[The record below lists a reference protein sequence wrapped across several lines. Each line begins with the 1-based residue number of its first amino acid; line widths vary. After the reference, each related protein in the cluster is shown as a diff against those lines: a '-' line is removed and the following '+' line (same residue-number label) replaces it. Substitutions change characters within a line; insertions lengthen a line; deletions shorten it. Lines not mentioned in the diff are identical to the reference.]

1 MLLAGPWFCAS
12 AAQIPVLRSESVR
25 SSSGQFIIQAPG
37 LGGPVGNASL
47 AGRKGDLLQLEPGF
61 VGVSCERIRQALLR
75 ELGPT
80 GPWQG
85 KIYVEVQMGR
95 AAGQPVT
102 ITSERFLNGWQYR
115 LQLPATVERER
126 YTRAVVQVLLMELAN
141 RGSSGRLAEIPAWLS
156 EGLTERLLAF
166 NRLEII
172 LPPPRSTVNG
182 VSFAA
187 TRATERLNDP
197 VAHARQQLNGQTPL
211 TFDQLSWQAADQL
224 SGDAAQVYRASAEMF
239 LGELLRFRDGPT
251 CLAAMLARLPA
262 YYNWQL
268 AFLNAFRAHFE
279 RTLDVEKWWAL
290 CCMQSPDKE
299 LARTLSVEATWDDL
313 NLALIT
319 PEPGRAAGGGAS
331 APAYTSLQTV
341 IREWDRVRQRQVL
354 SNKLQELALL
364 RTRLPSELAMLVQ
377 EYCEAIEIYLE
388 NPHWSASLKLFT
400 GGSRLSSEAK
410 DTIARLDALDV
421 RRLGLRHPTPAL
433 TAGDV
438 SAKPAPRP

>member
-1 MLLAGPWFCAS
+1 MRLAQRFNAGVSVRCGLSPGGTAEGTGLVPEFSRPFGTWRFGALFPALKRWAILTCPSGTRPPRCDVGFGKAIELTSDFARPVRARGLQGVASLCAGVLLLAGARFCAS

-172 LPPPRSTVNG
+172 LPPPRDTVNG
-182 VSFAA
+182 ISFAA
-187 TRATERLNDP
+187 TRATQRLNDP

-211 TFDQLSWQAADQL
+211 TFDQLSWQATDQL
-224 SGDAAQVYRASAEMF
+224 SGDAAQIYRASAEMF

-262 YYNWQL
+262 LLQL
-268 AFLNAFRAHFE
+268 ATGVPGCFPCAFR
-279 RTLDVEKWWAL
+279 TD
-290 CCMQSPDKE
+290 
-299 LARTLSVEATWDDL
+299 ARCREMVGAVLHAISRQGAGADAVASRR
-313 NLALIT
+313 
-319 PEPGRAAGGGAS
+319 PGM
-331 APAYTSLQTV
+331 
-341 IREWDRVRQRQVL
+341 I
-354 SNKLQELALL
+354 
-364 RTRLPSELAMLVQ
+364 
-377 EYCEAIEIYLE
+377 
-388 NPHWSASLKLFT
+388 
-400 GGSRLSSEAK
+400 
-410 DTIARLDALDV
+410 
-421 RRLGLRHPTPAL
+421 
-433 TAGDV
+433 
-438 SAKPAPRP
+438 